1 MAILH
6 KFISILIDWLSKSTE
21 PKDALLCDFDRI
33 RTELTPCDVVLVEGR
48 SKADNTLKTVSESE
62 WSHAALYIGRLIDLE
77 DKELRTRITNHY
89 ECEPDIPLIIE
100 NRLGQGTIVSP
111 LSTLEREHIR
121 ICRPKGLAKKDA
133 HQVIRYAI
141 SRLGSHKNVLQ
152 LFDLTRFFMFWS
164 LTPRSWRLNI
174 FRYAA
179 GKHTKNAS
187 ASLIAE
193 GFDFIQFP
201 ILPLVKKAGNNGVQ
215 LFRRRPRLCLPV
227 DFDRSPYFDIVK
239 YPFID
244 FATHTKADLLP
255 WKGNGVVSGE
265 ATEYLTDT
273 RAVNLASIDDKNTSS
288 SITSIEQPK
297 FGDNSPK

>member
-33 RTELTPCDVVLVEGR
+33 RAELTPCDVVLVEGR

-89 ECEPDIPLIIE
+89 EYEPDIPLIIE

-111 LSTLEREHIR
+111 LNTLEREHIR
-121 ICRPKGLAKKDA
+121 ICRPKGLANKDA

-152 LFDLTRFFMFWS
+152 LFDLARFFMFWS
-164 LTPRSWRLNI
+164 LTPRSWRLGL

-187 ASLIAE
+187 ASLISE

-244 FATHTKADLLP
+244 FASHTKADLLP

-265 ATEYLTDT
+265 KTEYLTDT
-273 RAVNLASIDDKNTSS
+273 RPANLTSIDDNNSLS
-288 SITSIEQPK
+288 SISSIEQHK
-297 FGDNSPK
+297 FGDNTPP